1 MTPCWKVNGQHRWPV
16 MDESLPIMLRQL
28 RLPAF
33 NEHHQRI
40 AEQATA
46 NGWEYGR
53 YLSHLCEQEIAQRY
67 ESRVRSWS
75 REAKLPVGKS
85 FATLDVSDLPAIIQ
99 KKVIALR
106 EQTDWVQR
114 NENVLLIGPSGVG
127 KSHLA
132 AALTLH
138 LIEQG
143 IRAKWMSAT
152 ALVQLL
158 QQAKKSLELMGV
170 MTRLDKYRVLVIDDI
185 GYVRKSDSE
194 TQVLFEFIAHRY
206 ESGSLIVTSNQP
218 FSQWDQVFPDAL
230 MTVAAIDRIIHHAT
244 ILEIDKDSYRRKNRK
259 DKPAEKPMEPPPDK
273 K

>member
-1 MTPCWKVNGQHRWPV
+1 
-16 MDESLPIMLRQL
+16 MDESLPIMLRKL

-33 NEHHQRI
+33 SDQHQRT
-40 AEQATA
+40 AQMATEKA
-46 NGWEYGR
+46 WDYAH
-53 YLSHLCEQEIAQRY
+53 YLGYLCEQEIARRY
-67 ESRVRSWS
+67 ESRVHTWS
-75 REAKLPVGKS
+75 REAKLPAGKS
-85 FATLDVSDLPAIIQ
+85 FATLDINALPVPIQ

-106 EQTDWVQR
+106 EDTQWAQQ

-127 KSHLA
+127 KSHVA
-132 AALTLH
+132 AALALN

-143 IRAKWMSAT
+143 VRARWMPAT
-152 ALVQLL
+152 ALVQHL
-158 QQAKKSLELMGV
+158 QQAKKSLELMGA

-218 FSQWDQVFPDAL
+218 FSQWDQIFPDAL

-244 ILEIDKDSYRRKNRK
+244 ILEINGQSYRKKNRK
-259 DKPAEKPMEPPPDK
+259 QQDSDIEKLSQVK
-273 K
+273 SS

>member
-1 MTPCWKVNGQHRWPV
+1 MS
-16 MDESLPIMLRQL
+16 ESLSIMLRQL

-33 NEHHQRI
+33 TEHHQSTG
-40 AEQATA
+40 EKATQNA
-46 NGWEYGR
+46 WDYGR

-67 ESRVRSWS
+67 ESRVRTWS
-75 REAKLPVGKS
+75 RDAKLPTGKS
-85 FATLDVSDLPAIIQ
+85 FATLDINYLPSAIQ

-106 EQTDWVQR
+106 EQTDWVRQ

-143 IRAKWMSAT
+143 VRAKWMSAT
-152 ALVQLL
+152 ALVQYL
-158 QQAKKSLELMGV
+158 QQAKKSLELMGA

-185 GYVRKSDSE
+185 GYVRKNDSE

-244 ILEIDKDSYRRKNRK
+244 ILEIDLDSFRRKNRK
-259 DKPAEKPMEPPPDK
+259 DKPVVEKSAEPPPDK